1 MTQSEHEL
9 EREMHRELRALPS
22 PRAPATLLPTV
33 LAAAAARPWYRRE
46 WLAWPALAQVASA
59 AAMVAIITGLAWLAA
74 SATET
79 VGTVSTL
86 VRIGWRLVLEPV
98 VAYVFV
104 LALVI
109 ALLIPASWAALT
121 HVALGG
127 TSE

>member
-1 MTQSEHEL
+1 MTPSDHEL
-9 EREMHRELRALPS
+9 EREIHRELRALAA
-22 PRAPATLLPTV
+22 PRAPASLLPSV

-46 WLAWPALAQVASA
+46 WLAWPVPARIVSA
-59 AAMVAIITGLAWLAA
+59 AAMVAVVAGLAWLVAPA
-74 SATET
+74 SET
-79 VGTVSTL
+79 VDTVSTL

-98 VAYVFV
+98 VAWVFA
-104 LALVI
+104 LALVM